1 MSTVRTRPE
10 CDFPAKIVLYLFLLP
25 SYGLAMADHDEKLF
39 PATTEDVADALA
51 FALRFYTRNRVN
63 SATSTW
69 RRSQRRVLSQTF
81 YEDEKGRDLAAR
93 LCGKDR
99 KLFGQ
104 RWAWIEGKP
113 RLSFPHH
120 VDQFNA

>member
-63 SATSTW
+63 SAHEYMAQIT
-69 RRSQRRVLSQTF
+69 
-81 YEDEKGRDLAAR
+81 AAGSVANF
-93 LCGKDR
+93 L
-99 KLFGQ
+99 
-104 RWAWIEGKP
+104 
-113 RLSFPHH
+113 
-120 VDQFNA
+120 